1 MKKTSLIFGGT
12 KGIGW
17 EISKTLVK
25 RGDKVIVA
33 SRNIKNSKKII
44 SVDLEDHIQDESFI
58 KKNRI
63 KKIDNIIF
71 SQRYRGNIPGS
82 ERQIM
87 LSSTSRLIDGL
98 QKKMSKKATIVVIGS
113 VCSDGVI
120 LDQNLEYHTTRG
132 GLEQLIKFKAIKLG
146 KKGVRIN
153 SILATR
159 SLKKENRKFYLKKNN
174 QIRKTLER
182 ITPLGR
188 MSDAKDIA
196 NTVEFLSSDKSAY
209 ITGQSIKVDGGL
221 SLINQEHILYIK

>member
-1 MKKTSLIFGGT
+1 M
-12 KGIGW
+12 
-17 EISKTLVK
+17 
-25 RGDKVIVA
+25 
-33 SRNIKNSKKII
+33 
-44 SVDLEDHIQDESFI
+44 
-58 KKNRI
+58 
-63 KKIDNIIF
+63 
-71 SQRYRGNIPGS
+71 
-82 ERQIM
+82 
-87 LSSTSRLIDGL
+87 
-98 QKKMSKKATIVVIGS
+98 
-113 VCSDGVI
+113 
-120 LDQNLEYHTTRG
+120 
-132 GLEQLIKFKAIKLG
+132 EQLIKFKAIKLG
-146 KKGVRIN
+146 KRGVRIN